1 MTLPCYVRRLD
12 APDPEDSGPISK
24 FGFDLVLSSSLA
36 PGDLVLCCAG
46 ELVPADGSIV
56 EGVMCFEHAPGAS
69 PILAARSSR
78 RVLAGT
84 RLRSGYLILRVDRS
98 WTVCPPASR
107 VGPRNLHGMFM
118 RLVLYF
124 DRSTRAHDLI

>member
-36 PGDLVLCCAG
+36 SGDLVLCCAG
-46 ELVPADGSIV
+46 DLVPADGSIV
-56 EGVMCFEHAPGAS
+56 EGVMRFEHAPEAT
-69 PILAARSSR
+69 PILAPPSSG
-78 RVLAGT
+78 RVAAGT
-84 RLRSGYLILRVDRS
+84 RLRSGYLILQVDPFWAVRS
-98 WTVCPPASR
+98 PARQVS
-107 VGPRNLHGMFM
+107 PRNLHGMFM

-124 DRSTRAHDLI
+124 DRSTRVHGLI